1 MDDED
6 DTREPT
12 RERKVLIFFGA
23 KRKPFGSLLVPLGA
37 PGTPLRAS
45 CAQRRPWVCF
55 LIGVTWTTKRTR
67 ERERGKEREN
77 GERSAPMQ
85 H

>member
-12 RERKVLIFFGA
+12 RERKALIFFGA
-23 KRKPFGSLLVPLGA
+23 KRKPFGSLLVPLGLFFDW
-37 PGTPLRAS
+37 GD
-45 CAQRRPWVCF
+45 VDDEED
-55 LIGVTWTTKRTR
+55 TR
-67 ERERGKEREN
+67 ERERGKGRDN